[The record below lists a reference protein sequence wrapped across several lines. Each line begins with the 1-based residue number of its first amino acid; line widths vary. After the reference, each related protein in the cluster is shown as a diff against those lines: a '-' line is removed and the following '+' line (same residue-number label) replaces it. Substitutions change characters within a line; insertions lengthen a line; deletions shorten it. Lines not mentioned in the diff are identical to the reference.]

1 MLTYASVLEKK
12 GTRVNTGGKNMG
24 EVKGKVRRVTRIV
37 ADHTTTHSLG
47 ERYGEFCE

>member
-1 MLTYASVLEKK
+1 
-12 GTRVNTGGKNMG
+12 MG

-47 ERYGEFCE
+47 ERYGEFCEQKVEIADVSEFYMDCHAET